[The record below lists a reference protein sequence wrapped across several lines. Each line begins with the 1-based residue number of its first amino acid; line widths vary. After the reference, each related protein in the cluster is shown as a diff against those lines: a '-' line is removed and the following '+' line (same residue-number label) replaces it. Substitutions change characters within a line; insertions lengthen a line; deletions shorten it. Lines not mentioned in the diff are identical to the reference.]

1 MRALVFFG
9 DECKLEEL
17 AMPVPSED
25 DVVVRVQ
32 AVLLDRSEII
42 YPVQPDT
49 FDGTT
54 RKSPRWTK
62 RMIPGR
68 FVLGTVVAVG
78 AEIGQSS
85 PSKGSSSKK
94 VTHRSPLAIGMRV
107 MGLMDDKGC
116 AEFTVIHAAFVFP
129 LDYLV
134 RSYPQYLSFTTTALL
149 LAIEDYLT
157 GYLAHYVTFFQA
169 HIAETDTVAVF
180 GADTPF
186 GHALMTTLRRQ
197 HIEVIPFT
205 EHPMHQHHLLL
216 TETADDDP
224 DKPQLRYERDPHV
237 FCQADVVLDPYGTAH
252 LPIALTFAK
261 RLGGRILF
269 YDTLHPAAA
278 LTPETLQM
286 LYKRSITLQFAN
298 IRQLDR
304 PLKHALRR
312 HFDQFL
318 TTTATASV
326 SASATTTGATS
337 TAMAS
342 TTTRDLSTVIECAF
356 TLDDI
361 ARAFALLEATP
372 ATPTTPTDATPMAST
387 EVSAIVVHLN
397 SASTAVMELSQELD
411 VLMHQKLRFTKFPP
425 PTTHD
430 HDDHRSPPDG

>member
-42 YPVQPDT
+42 YPAQPDA
-49 FDGTT
+49 FVGTA

-62 RMIPGR
+62 RVIPGR

-94 VTHRSPLAIGMRV
+94 VTHRSPLAVGMRV

-129 LDYLV
+129 LEYLV
-134 RSYPQYLSFTTTALL
+134 RSYPQYLTFTTTTLL

-186 GHALMTTLRRQ
+186 GHALTTTLRRQ

-205 EHPMHQHHLLL
+205 EHPVNQHLL
-216 TETADDDP
+216 TESADEDP
-224 DKPQLRYERDPHV
+224 EKPQLRYERDPHV
-237 FCQADVVLDPYGTAH
+237 FCQADVVLDPYGTSH
-252 LPIALTFAK
+252 LPIALTFVK

-269 YDTLHPAAA
+269 YDTLHPAAT

-286 LYKRSITLQFAN
+286 LYKRSVTLQFAN

-318 TTTATASV
+318 ATTAA
-326 SASATTTGATS
+326 ATTAAIATATS
-337 TAMAS
+337 TATS
-342 TTTRDLSTVIECAF
+342 TTTRERSTVVECAF

-372 ATPTTPTDATPMAST
+372 PTPTTPTAGATDST
-387 EVSAIVVHLN
+387 STTDISAIVVHLN
-397 SASTAVMELSQELD
+397 SASTA
-411 VLMHQKLRFTKFPP
+411 
-425 PTTHD
+425 
-430 HDDHRSPPDG
+430 

>member
-32 AVLLDRSEII
+32 SVLLDRTEII
-42 YPVQPDT
+42 FPAQPDG
-49 FDGTT
+49 DGAV

-78 AEIGQSS
+78 ADIGQSS
-85 PSKGSSSKK
+85 PSKSSKK
-94 VTHRSPLAIGMRV
+94 VVTHRSPLAVGMRV

-129 LDYLV
+129 LEYLA
-134 RSYPQYLSFTTTALL
+134 RPYPQYLSFTTTTLL
-149 LAIEDYLT
+149 LAIEDFLT
-157 GYLAHYVTFFQA
+157 ANLAHYVTFFQA

-186 GHALMTTLRRQ
+186 GHALTTTLRRQ
-197 HIEVIPFT
+197 RIEVIPFT
-205 EHPMHQHHLLL
+205 EHPIHHQLLL
-216 TETADDDP
+216 TETTVNAATEGP
-224 DKPQLRYERDPHV
+224 EQPPAPQLRYERDPNV
-237 FCQADVVLDPYGTAH
+237 FCQADVVLDPFGTSH
-252 LPIALTFAK
+252 LPLALTFVK

-286 LYKRSITLQFAN
+286 LYKRSVTLQFAN

-318 TTTATASV
+318 ATAP
-326 SASATTTGATS
+326 ATTDS
-337 TAMAS
+337 VAS
-342 TTTRDLSTVIECAF
+342 TTTREMSTVVECAF
-356 TLDDI
+356 ALDDI
-361 ARAFALLEATP
+361 ARAFALLDAMPATPATP
-372 ATPTTPTDATPMAST
+372 ATPTAAAST
-387 EVSAIVVHLN
+387 TASSPPEVSAIVVHLN

-411 VLMHQKLRFTKFPP
+411 VLLHQKLRFQKFPP
-425 PTTHD
+425 PANPTD
-430 HDDHRSPPDG
+430 LDPDLDHRTG